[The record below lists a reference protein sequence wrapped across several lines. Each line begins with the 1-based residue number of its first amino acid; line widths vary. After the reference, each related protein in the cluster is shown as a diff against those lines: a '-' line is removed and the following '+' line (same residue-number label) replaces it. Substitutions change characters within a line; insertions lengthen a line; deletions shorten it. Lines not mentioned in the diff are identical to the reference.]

1 MAISEG
7 YLEFALDQ
15 LRSFGNV
22 TAKKMFGGAGLYFE
36 GVMFGLIAD
45 DVLYLKVD
53 DSNRADYVAEGMGP
67 FRPLSE
73 KKSQVM
79 SYYEVPL
86 EVLESEEALRQ
97 WAAKAL
103 TATFSSASSLWEKVS
118 SSIPLVWILGKA

>member
-7 YLEFALDQ
+7 YLEYVLDQ
-15 LRSFGNV
+15 LRTFGNV
-22 TAKKMFGGAGLYFE
+22 TAKKMFGGAGLYSE

-53 DSNRADYVAEGMGP
+53 DSNRADYAAEGMGP
-67 FRPLSE
+67 FRPFGE

-86 EVLESEEALRQ
+86 EVLESEEALRR

-103 TATFSSASSLWEKVS
+103 EAAQRKALAGGKRKKRSA
-118 SSIPLVWILGKA
+118 